1 MRLDFMREKNKNF
14 PECDLPDS
22 ILNLRVW
29 HCKFKSLA
37 EISTFKNLEELVIGT
52 LPDDSLSFISGL
64 TNLRYLRILHM
75 PKIRDLSP
83 IKALQKLENLSLE
96 TAVRAKPKFQEVE
109 SFSSISNLGSLK
121 HIELHSIGQ
130 PDHSLAAC

>member
-1 MRLDFMREKNKNF
+1 M
-14 PECDLPDS
+14 
-22 ILNLRVW
+22 
-29 HCKFKSLA
+29 A

-96 TAVRAKPKFQEVE
+96 TAVRAKPKF
-109 SFSSISNLGSLK
+109 
-121 HIELHSIGQ
+121 
-130 PDHSLAAC
+130 